1 MSIQVRVNEWSV
13 AWNELSLLNLA
24 YVVWSGLPRHAE
36 SVPVV
41 QLSNYNAMVSVT
53 KINAVNLTEKHVV
66 MAQ

>member
-24 YVVWSGLPRHAE
+24 YVVWPGLPIHAE

-41 QLSNYNAMVSVT
+41 
-53 KINAVNLTEKHVV
+53 
-66 MAQ
+66 

>member
-41 QLSNYNAMVSVT
+41 
-53 KINAVNLTEKHVV
+53 
-66 MAQ
+66 